1 MAPSLEWSASKTSS
15 GLSQASSVFVEHE
28 IELDLPIATV
38 ERQLIGKLATLEG
51 LGEVVY
57 RRGEGLR
64 SRVGPEIPLAKE
76 VALKFGQPRIT
87 RAGMALPLT
96 WRATGAR
103 ALFPRLTGDLEASRT
118 GPSRSVLRLRASYDP
133 PFGWV
138 GDFLDHL
145 LLDRVAR
152 LTIEDWLER
161 VGNSFENQPV
171 ISYPE

>member
-1 MAPSLEWSASKTSS
+1 
-15 GLSQASSVFVEHE
+15 VFVEHE
-28 IELDLPIATV
+28 IDLDLPIEKV

-57 RRGEGLR
+57 RHAEGLR
-64 SRVGPEIPLAKE
+64 TRVGPETPLAKE
-76 VALKFGQPRIT
+76 VALIFGQPRIT
-87 RAGMALPLT
+87 RSGLALPLT

-103 ALFPRLTGDLEASRT
+103 ALFPRLTGELEASRM
-118 GPSRSVLRLRASYDP
+118 GPGRSTLRLRASYDP

-138 GDFLDHL
+138 GDLLDQL
-145 LLDRVAR
+145 LLERVAR

-161 VGNSFENQPV
+161 VGNSFESQPA

>member
-1 MAPSLEWSASKTSS
+1 M
-15 GLSQASSVFVEHE
+15 FVEYE
-28 IELDLPIATV
+28 IEVDLPIDVV
-38 ERQLIGKLATLEG
+38 ERQLVDELAAVEG

-64 SRVGPEIPLAKE
+64 SRVGPETPLAKE
-76 VALKFGQPRIT
+76 VVLKFGHLRIT
-87 RAGMALPLT
+87 RSGLALPFT

-118 GPSRSVLRLRASYDP
+118 GPKSSSLRVRASYDP

-138 GDFLDHL
+138 GDLLDHL
-145 LLDRVAR
+145 LLERVAR
-152 LTIEDWLER
+152 LTIEDWLQR
-161 VGNSFENQPV
+161 IGDSLENAPA